1 MSHVP
6 APTLARS
13 YAGDTATLQ
22 AARRDVVDLL
32 DRLGASADLLE
43 RAALVV
49 TELAANAVEAAPGRA
64 YQVEVT
70 VATGVVV
77 MSVRNHT
84 TLGGVPPPRDAWRTP
99 DASAARGR
107 GLPIIASLT
116 DQAEVVRLDGD
127 TVEVRVRLLFV
138 ARAATG

>member
-1 MSHVP
+1 MSHLP

-22 AARRDVVDLL
+22 AVRRDVVDLL
-32 DRLGASADLLE
+32 DRIEASPDLME

-64 YQVEVT
+64 YRVEVS
-70 VATGVVV
+70 VAAGAVV

-84 TLGGVPPPRDAWRTP
+84 THGGAPPPRDAWRNP

-116 DQAEVVRLDGD
+116 DQAEVVRLDDD

-138 ARAATG
+138 ARSAAG

>member
-32 DRLGASADLLE
+32 DRIEASAELIE

-64 YQVEVT
+64 YRVEVT
-70 VATGVVV
+70 VAAGVVV
-77 MSVRNHT
+77 MCVRNHT
-84 TLGGVPPPRDAWRTP
+84 TNGGVPPPRNAWRAP

-116 DQAEVVRLDGD
+116 DEAEVRRVDDD
-127 TVEVRVRLLFV
+127 TVEVQVRLRFV
-138 ARAATG
+138 ARATTR